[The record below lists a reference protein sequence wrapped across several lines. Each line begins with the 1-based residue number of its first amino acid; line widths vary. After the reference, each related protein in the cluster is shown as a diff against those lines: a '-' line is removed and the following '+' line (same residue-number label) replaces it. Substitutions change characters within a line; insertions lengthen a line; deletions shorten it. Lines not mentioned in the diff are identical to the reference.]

1 MPLWRE
7 VHCKKGGFIS
17 QRHDHTRD
25 LLTTLLDKVCVDV
38 ESEPHLIPITGETMQ
53 LRSANTNDES
63 RLDIKAKG
71 FWQRGQTAFFDIRIT
86 HVNSASQ
93 KHKSTSA
100 TFRSHEAAKK
110 REYMQRVLE
119 VEQGAFTPLVFGTN
133 GGMGEECK
141 RFISAL
147 ANKLSE
153 KGEHNYSQVVTW
165 IRTRLSIEIIR
176 SALLCVRGSRT
187 PFRKR
192 NEELND
198 FELMNIQSN
207 NVG

>member
-1 MPLWRE
+1 M
-7 VHCKKGGFIS
+7 
-17 QRHDHTRD
+17 
-25 LLTTLLDKVCVDV
+25 LLK
-38 ESEPHLIPITGETMQ
+38 
-53 LRSANTNDES
+53 SANTEDES

-71 FWQRGQTAFFDIRIT
+71 FWQRGQTAFFDIRTT

-100 TFRSHEAAKK
+100 IFRTHEAAKK

-133 GGMGEECK
+133 GGMGEECE

-153 KGEHNYSQVVTW
+153 KGENKYPQVISW

-176 SALLCVRGSRT
+176 SAFLCVRGSRT

-192 NEELND
+192 NEDLND
-198 FELMNIQSN
+198 FELMNVQSN